1 MGPNMGP
8 TSAERGPLLL
18 LLLLLPLLLLLLL
31 LLLLPL
37 LLLLLLLL
45 PLLSKI
51 NELYLTV
58 STIIKLP
65 KLQSNA
71 C

>member
-37 LLLLLLLL
+37 L
-45 PLLSKI
+45 SKI

>member
-1 MGPNMGP
+1 MGP

-18 LLLLLPLLLLLLL
+18 LLLLPL
-31 LLLLPL
+31 L

>member
-8 TSAERGPLLL
+8 TSAERGP
-18 LLLLLPLLLLLLL
+18 PLL

-45 PLLSKI
+45 PLLLLPLLLPLLGKI

-65 KLQSNA
+65 RLQSNA

>member
-18 LLLLLPLLLLLLL
+18 LLLLLLLPPLL
-31 LLLLPL
+31 L

>member
-18 LLLLLPLLLLLLL
+18 LLLLLPL
-31 LLLLPL
+31 L